1 MEERENSQEAVFGT
15 HVDGRIEAL
24 DVRGDVVEAQRDPF
38 GHPGRAR
45 GEDNGQTIIG
55 FVFVKLELA
64 SQNRFG

>member
-1 MEERENSQEAVFGT
+1 M
-15 HVDGRIEAL
+15 DGRIEAL